1 MADCFFTKC
10 FTALQ
15 QLWHRFLGEMF
26 STVVMLE
33 EKASIASITI
43 TCFKKCATNNDL
55 HFRVEFTFFFQV
67 QFYFSLELGRKFNYT
82 RFSWSLF
89 SRVMIMF
96 RTAREVF

>member
-33 EKASIASITI
+33 EKASIIFRNNEGSI
-43 TCFKKCATNNDL
+43 KCA
-55 HFRVEFTFFFQV
+55 FFIIILPHAKRRR
-67 QFYFSLELGRKFNYT
+67 SIASE
-82 RFSWSLF
+82 
-89 SRVMIMF
+89 
-96 RTAREVF
+96 